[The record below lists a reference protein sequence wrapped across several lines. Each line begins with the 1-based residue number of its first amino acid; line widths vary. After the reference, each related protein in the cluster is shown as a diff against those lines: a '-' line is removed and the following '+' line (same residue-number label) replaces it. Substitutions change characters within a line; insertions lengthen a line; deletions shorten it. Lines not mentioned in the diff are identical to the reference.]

1 MADKNSTH
9 KGSQKAQRITHPLTP
24 RLLPL
29 KEAARYLGLTT
40 WAMRERIW
48 AGDIPVVRFPGGRK
62 MFIDTADIERFIEGN
77 KATILY

>member
-1 MADKNSTH
+1 MTSKNHNRT
-9 KGSQKAQRITHPLTP
+9 GLQEAQGIRNPFSP

-29 KEAARYLGLTT
+29 KRAAEWLGLTT

-62 MFIDTADIERFIEGN
+62 MFVDTQDLEKFIEQN
-77 KATILY
+77 KMTIM

>member
-1 MADKNSTH
+1 MTDKRHTD
-9 KGSQKAQRITHPLTP
+9 KESQKAERITHPLTP

-29 KEAARYLGLTT
+29 KEAAQYLGLTT

-62 MFIDTADIERFIEGN
+62 MFIDTADIDKFVEGN
-77 KATILY
+77 KTTMM